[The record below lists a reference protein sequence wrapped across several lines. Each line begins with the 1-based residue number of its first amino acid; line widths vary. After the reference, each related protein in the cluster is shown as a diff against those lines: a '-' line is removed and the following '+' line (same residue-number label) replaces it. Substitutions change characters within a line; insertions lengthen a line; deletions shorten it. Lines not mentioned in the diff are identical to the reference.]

1 MGFTTLVLTQMLL
14 QVLGWVFS
22 FLAGLFVLRFIMQ
35 WTRAPFRNPV
45 GQFVMTLTDWGVLR
59 ARRFVPGW
67 RGLDLSSL
75 LLAWLVETVSVLAAL
90 FILSV
95 PATTSGEVLPLA
107 FAAGFVEVLRTAA
120 YVIIGATLGVV
131 VLSWV
136 NPHAP
141 LAPLVD
147 AIAGP
152 FLRPFQRRIPP
163 IGGIDLSPLILLV
176 ALQLALGILASLK
189 HGLLRVPL

>member
-1 MGFTTLVLTQMLL
+1 
-14 QVLGWVFS
+14 
-22 FLAGLFVLRFIMQ
+22 
-35 WTRAPFRNPV
+35 
-45 GQFVMTLTDWGVLR
+45 MTLTDWGVLR

-75 LLAWLVETVSVLAAL
+75 LLAWLVETVSVLTAL

-95 PATTSGEVLPLA
+95 PATTSGEILPLA

-176 ALQLALGILASLK
+176 ALQLALGVLASLK